1 MLKENRHHQIVE
13 WVNKNNSATVK
24 ELSEKFCISQSTISR
39 DLQILNLSSKLIKT
53 HGGAVSISKGLE
65 IEPSF
70 ENREIQ
76 STQEKQRIAK
86 KAVEY
91 IKPGQTIIID
101 SGTTTFWM
109 IKYLRD
115 IGNINVWTND
125 LHIMYELINLK
136 NVEITLL
143 GGKLRKKYL
152 NTMGVLTNR
161 MLDNIHVDQLYI
173 GVDAINVES
182 GLMVYSPEEAELK
195 RLMIEIANETIVLC
209 DHSKFEK
216 KALMGI
222 CPIERVH
229 KVVTGRETDKN
240 YINMIRQLNISVD
253 VA

>member
-1 MLKENRHHQIVE
+1 
-13 WVNKNNSATVK
+13 
-24 ELSEKFCISQSTISR
+24 
-39 DLQILNLSSKLIKT
+39 
-53 HGGAVSISKGLE
+53 
-65 IEPSF
+65 
-70 ENREIQ
+70 
-76 STQEKQRIAK
+76 
-86 KAVEY
+86 
-91 IKPGQTIIID
+91 
-101 SGTTTFWM
+101 
-109 IKYLRD
+109 
-115 IGNINVWTND
+115 
-125 LHIMYELINLK
+125 
-136 NVEITLL
+136 
-143 GGKLRKKYL
+143 
-152 NTMGVLTNR
+152 MGVLTNR